1 MRLLIRLCGDQ
12 WKASSRVR
20 GFWIAEELCTLGHLV
35 TLRIAAGKASNLAF
49 AREISAHDTVVF
61 QKTYSR
67 YDLWLAALARR
78 LGKRVLF
85 DIDDA
90 PSRSLSDSTMARAA
104 KMMRRADAVMTG
116 SSALA
121 EVAREAGAREAQI
134 VPSGVRLAN
143 YPQIAPRSGG
153 NSVCLGWLG
162 NGAHYA
168 DDLVDVLRGPLDALA
183 RRHPLR
189 LRLVGACGV
198 RKLYDA
204 FARIDGLATDLIDQ
218 VDWTSPEAVTAAI
231 APFDIGLYPLKPGP
245 FNDFKCGFKALE
257 YMASGL
263 PVVASGIGANAEI
276 VEEGVTGYL
285 ADDAERWTKALE
297 ALVTDADLRARMGAA
312 GRARVQAK
320 FTTERIALQVARI
333 AGEKAG

>member
-1 MRLLIRLCGDQ
+1 MAG
-12 WKASSRVR
+12 
-20 GFWIAEELCTLGHLV
+20 ELRALGHSV
-35 TLRIAAGKASNLAF
+35 TLCVAAGKAAYLAF
-49 AREISAHDTVVF
+49 AKHICAHDVVIF

-90 PSRSLSDSTMARAA
+90 PSRSGSESTMARAA
-104 KMMRRADAVMTG
+104 MMMRGADAVMLG

-121 EVAREAGAREAQI
+121 ELARESGARAVHL

-143 YPQIAPRSGG
+143 YRQIAPRGG
-153 NSVCLGWLG
+153 AHPVCLGWLG

-168 DDLVDVLRGPLDALA
+168 DDLIDVLRDPLAALA
-183 RRHPLR
+183 QRLPLR
-189 LRLVGACGV
+189 LRIVGACGV
-198 RKLYDA
+198 QRLHDTFGGIA
-204 FARIDGLATDLIDQ
+204 GLPAEFLDQ
-218 VDWTSPEAVTAAI
+218 VDWSTPAAVAAAI

-263 PVVASGIGANAEI
+263 PVVASSIAVNAEV
-276 VEEGVTGYL
+276 VEAGVTGYL
-285 ADDAERWTKALE
+285 VENAEGWTRALE
-297 ALVTDADLRARMGAA
+297 TLATDPDLRAKMGAA
-312 GRARVQAK
+312 GRARVEAE
-320 FTTERIALQVARI
+320 FTTERIAMQVARI
-333 AGEKAG
+333 AEEKGNTRCNASPRKT